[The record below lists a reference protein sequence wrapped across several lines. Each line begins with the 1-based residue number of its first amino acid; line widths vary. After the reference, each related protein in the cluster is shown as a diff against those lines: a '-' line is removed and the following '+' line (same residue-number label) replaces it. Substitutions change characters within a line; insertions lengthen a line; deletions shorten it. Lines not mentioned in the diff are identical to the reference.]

1 MAENILKVNNV
12 SKSYKS
18 VLALDKVSIE
28 IEKGRIY
35 GFIGQNGAGKTTLMS
50 IITGLS
56 YPTEGTIEI
65 FGSKEEKELEKSR
78 KKMGTMIE
86 KVSMYPNL
94 TVKQNLEFYKV
105 LKGITDENAVE
116 NTLRMVELIK
126 MGNKKFK
133 NLSLGMKQRLGIAAA
148 LIGNPEILILD
159 EPVNGLDPIGILE
172 VREILL
178 NLNKEYGTTIL
189 ISSHI
194 LSELYMLATDYII
207 IHEGKIVDSLTLE
220 QLSNKCKKNITIQS
234 EGVDDVKDILE
245 KQLNISDYIV
255 LEDNKVRLFDDSYS
269 RRDFARTFYDNEI
282 VLTELSYSDESLESY
297 FINAIGGMKNE
308 EIA

>member
-1 MAENILKVNNV
+1 
-12 SKSYKS
+12 
-18 VLALDKVSIE
+18 
-28 IEKGRIY
+28 
-35 GFIGQNGAGKTTLMS
+35 MS
-50 IITGLS
+50 MITGLS

-94 TVKQNLEFYKV
+94 TVKQNLEFYKI
-105 LKGITDENAVE
+105 LKGISDENAVE
-116 NTLRMVELIK
+116 NTLRMVELSEL
-126 MGNKKFK
+126 GNKKFK

-148 LIGNPEILILD
+148 LLGNPEILILD

-220 QLSNKCKKNITIQS
+220 QLSNQCKKHITIQA
-234 EGVDDVKDILE
+234 EGVNDAKNVLE
-245 KQLNISDYIV
+245 KQLNISDYLV
-255 LEDNKVRLFDDSYS
+255 LEDNKIRLFDDSYS
-269 RRDFARTFYDNEI
+269 RKDFARIFYDNKI

-297 FINAIGGMKNE
+297 FINAIGGINHE
-308 EIA
+308 EIASNRVS